1 MGIYQKIKTR
11 QQNLCCSERLRGV
24 IMIEDVESVRANCG
38 THRSQEPLPTPS
50 CFQIFLILLQVKQG

>member
-1 MGIYQKIKTR
+1 MAYIKKLKLANKT
-11 QQNLCCSERLRGV
+11 CCSERLRGV